1 MGAEKKAA
9 KTTRSSSPA
18 PKTSREGKGDSPPE
32 KGKKEKGSK
41 TKRDSSAK
49 KAKKD
54 EKGAEKAASA
64 DPAAEASSEAAG
76 SAAEDEAQT
85 KGRKRPKPETLK
97 SITSGATAPID
108 FIEETPEDT
117 PAPTKK
123 EAKFAEEKPPEEATK
138 VAPWQCIKWL
148 GEIQGLLGCLSDAL
162 CLDGIENTLLEED
175 AALAHVRALEAKE
188 QLTERLRQNGA
199 LEKLTEAIWPKV
211 EILKAGPATASE
223 LAQQWKEEGAGDLL
237 FGGLPAFFS
246 GLEPRIGSPDPKV
259 FKDMCADHCQKP
271 DSQVEFTT
279 GNYNVVTTSEV
290 EWKFVVEPETPLKW
304 PIEERLMGDE
314 SQKGHMRKLLPTE
327 ILMKRMEGQN
337 IKLAALGAD
346 ELTWNEV
353 VGARLYTGPL
363 FVKYNGVLRGLDS
376 PVPFLKNAFIQL
388 TCSKEIFEKFIGT
401 SKPWVPANGSL
412 PYDKAKK
419 ECNLYTTTIHVI
431 NSCIVKMGKLT
442 QAKPVYRGMSLRILP
457 EQFWNKNAQ
466 GVMGGVEYAFMSTTP
481 KRSVAEQ
488 YSQDGYGIIVE
499 IQQGMIDRG
508 AEIAWLSQYPHEAE
522 ILFAPLAGLEAREM
536 RIDSHPLNGKHI
548 IVVSMRISINL
559 TNPTIEQVV
568 SKRRKICTDMGRGLL
583 MEMRSALN
591 KKGSNETDA
600 YLRLMEGLM
609 AERPLSHHAE
619 WYNDDASFQEAVN
632 ETLRLKREVMNV
644 PTLETKKLEGDAV
657 AQLLGETT
665 TTKPKVLVLPEIV
678 FLEFNQLKVLNL
690 DGFGGIQSLPKSMGG
705 LHALH
710 TLHMRECSELIEV
723 PAAIGKLNN
732 LSTLNMTYCKEL
744 KALPVQIGDL
754 VALTSLDLAFCR
766 ALEKLPIEM
775 GKLSQLQNL
784 KLQQCSALTE
794 LPTQLGQCKEL
805 RKLSLYGCS
814 ALTSIPDSIGQ
825 LPELQELN
833 MRVCSGLTHL
843 PSTFGHH
850 LHNLQTLDL
859 TLCKGLTALPESIGG
874 LQNLQTLFLGNCV
887 NIPALPANIVNLSSL
902 VTLNLYNCGG
912 LTKLPENFNNLEA
925 LQVLSLQGCEK
936 LVELPDALA
945 MCPSLNTL
953 TLWGCIV
960 LTQMPDLTPLPK
972 LQIDGVPEQLADWEA
987 EQKRKRAEDMRDG
1000 KNKQNM
1006 GNAPK
1011 QASQWEAVKKD
1022 AGRGSVAANAVAALT
1037 TGDK

>member
-1 MGAEKKAA
+1 M
-9 KTTRSSSPA
+9 
-18 PKTSREGKGDSPPE
+18 
-32 KGKKEKGSK
+32 
-41 TKRDSSAK
+41 
-49 KAKKD
+49 
-54 EKGAEKAASA
+54 
-64 DPAAEASSEAAG
+64 
-76 SAAEDEAQT
+76 
-85 KGRKRPKPETLK
+85 
-97 SITSGATAPID
+97 
-108 FIEETPEDT
+108 
-117 PAPTKK
+117 
-123 EAKFAEEKPPEEATK
+123 
-138 VAPWQCIKWL
+138 
-148 GEIQGLLGCLSDAL
+148 
-162 CLDGIENTLLEED
+162 
-175 AALAHVRALEAKE
+175 
-188 QLTERLRQNGA
+188 RQNGA

-442 QAKPVYRGMSLRILP
+442 QAKPVYRGMSLRIFP
-457 EQFWNKNAQ
+457 EQFWKPNEQ

-481 KRSVAEQ
+481 ERSVAEQ
-488 YSQDGYGIIVE
+488 YSQDGFGIIVE

-522 ILFAPLAGLEAREM
+522 ILFAPLAGLEMREL

-548 IVVSMRISINL
+548 IVASMRISINL
-559 TNPTIEQVV
+559 TNPTIEQVIA
-568 SKRRKICTDMGRGLL
+568 KRRKICTDMGKGLI

-591 KKGSNETDA
+591 KKGSNETEA
-600 YLRLMEGLM
+600 YLRLMQGLM
-609 AERPLSHHAE
+609 EERPLSHE
-619 WYNDDASFQEAVN
+619 STWYNDDPCFQEAVN

-657 AQLLGETT
+657 AQLLGETLA
-665 TTKPKVLVLPEIV
+665 TKPKVEVVPDIT
-678 FLEFNQLKVLNL
+678 FNEFKNLKVLNL
-690 DGFGGIQSLPKSMGG
+690 DGFAG
-705 LHALH
+705 LHTLPSTIGLLSDLH
-710 TLHMRECSELIEV
+710 TLHLRECEALEHLPPEL
-723 PAAIGKLNN
+723 GKLRK
-732 LSTLNMTYCKEL
+732 LSTLNLTSCKEL
-744 KALPVQIGDL
+744 LELPSQIGNL
-754 VALTSLDLAFCR
+754 VALTSLDLGFCR
-766 ALEKLPIEM
+766 ALTSLPPEM
-775 GKLSQLQNL
+775 GRLGVLHTL
-784 KLQQCSALTE
+784 KLQQCSGLTE
-794 LPTQLGQCKEL
+794 LPASLGHLHALKIL
-805 RKLSLYGCS
+805 TLYGCS
-814 ALTSIPDSIGQ
+814 ALTAIPDSLAT

-833 MRVCSGLTHL
+833 LRACSGILQL
-843 PSTFGHH
+843 PSTFGA
-850 LHNLQTLDL
+850 NLPALTTLDL
-859 TLCKGLTALPESIGG
+859 TLCKGLTWLPDTIGQ
-874 LQNLQTLFLGNCV
+874 LVALQTLFLGNCF
-887 NIPALPANIVNLSSL
+887 NIPQLPATITALRSL
-902 VTLNLYNCGG
+902 VTMNLYNCGG
-912 LTKLPENFNNLEA
+912 LKYLPDTFDELEN

-936 LVELPDALA
+936 LIEVPESLTRCAT
-945 MCPSLNTL
+945 LNTL
-953 TLWGCIV
+953 TLWNCQV
-960 LTQMPDLTPLPK
+960 LEKLPDLSIIPK

-987 EQKRKRAEDMRDG
+987 EFKRKRAEIAKG
-1000 KNKQNM
+1000 
-1006 GNAPK
+1006 GGA
-1011 QASQWEAVKKD
+1011 QAQKTDKAQGWAAVKKSVSQATTAAQR
-1022 AGRGSVAANAVAALT
+1022 AGMAKSREELNAMPAAYETQGGNKTNRGGGSTARKAEGGAAQPA
-1037 TGDK
+1037 GGE